1 MPEDHQ
7 EDATPRDRRSFFREA
22 IFSAMRPAADYLEKK
37 LPTALRSEAAG
48 PLVLLRPPGAIDE
61 AAFLDTC
68 YRCGSC
74 ADHCPADAISLF
86 SSDAPPG
93 TASANLK
100 GTPYIEPS
108 ERACVICDE
117 LACMKA
123 CPSGALRLVE
133 RTAIRIG
140 MAIVDHAVCVRAG
153 GEACTICVDMCPIGR
168 DAIRVGDDGRIEV
181 IDPSCSGLGCTGCG
195 VCEER
200 CPTRPIRAI
209 QIRAYPERRLQ
220 PAAP

>member
-1 MPEDHQ
+1 MTDDRN

-22 IFSAMRPAADYLEKK
+22 LFSAMRPAADYLEKK
-37 LPTALRSEAAG
+37 LPPALRGAAADS
-48 PLVLLRPPGAIDE
+48 PVLLRPPGALDE
-61 AAFLDTC
+61 ADFLDTC

-86 SSDAPPG
+86 ATDVPSGSAH
-93 TASANLK
+93 ANLK

-108 ERACVICDE
+108 ERACVICND

-123 CPSGALRLVE
+123 CPSGALRLVD

-140 MAIVDHAVCVRAG
+140 MAIVDHAVCVRAA
-153 GEACTICVDMCPIGR
+153 GEVCTTCVDVCPIGR
-168 DAIRVGDDGRIEV
+168 DAIRVGNDGRIEV
-181 IDPSCSGLGCTGCG
+181 IDPSCNGLGCTGCG

-200 CPTRPIRAI
+200 CPTRPVRAV

-220 PAAP
+220 SAAP